1 MASSRAMH
9 LIHLMEINHPR
20 ASEANPDAPV
30 AGAARPASSGNR
42 EIAMGT
48 GSLVVEAG
56 GFRVIRSRLPAGF
69 HIPEH
74 THERHNLA
82 YTVTGGV
89 RETFGREQVR
99 CRPGNVLLKPA
110 GVPHADWFED
120 RETITLQLEW
130 RPESTPRAGTALD
143 RMLWFGTGEISA
155 LAARLYAELHAEDE
169 AMPVIAE
176 GLALE
181 IVGRIIRSRAP
192 ARDDRVPRWLSR
204 VRDRLHDEPGAGLGI
219 RDLAAAAGVRADHLS
234 RRFREV
240 YGMTVGAYLRQIRLE
255 RAATELV
262 GPGRRL
268 SEIALRAGFADQAHF
283 TREFKRAFGVPPGAY
298 RRRAAV
304 AAGRAAPA

>member
-1 MASSRAMH
+1 
-9 LIHLMEINHPR
+9 
-20 ASEANPDAPV
+20 
-30 AGAARPASSGNR
+30 
-42 EIAMGT
+42 MGP

-69 HIPEH
+69 RIPEH

-110 GVPHADWFED
+110 GAPHADWFDD

-130 RPESTPRAGTALD
+130 RPESTPRAGAALE
-143 RMLWFGTGEISA
+143 RVLFFGAGEISA
-155 LAARLYAELHAEDE
+155 LAARLYAELHTEDD
-169 AMPVIAE
+169 ATPLIAE

-181 IVGRIIRSRAP
+181 IVGRILRGRAP
-192 ARDDRVPRWLSR
+192 AGKDRVPRWLSR
-204 VRDRLHDEPGAGLGI
+204 VRDRLHDEPGAGVAI
-219 RDLAAAAGVRADHLS
+219 RDLAVEAGVRADHLA

-240 YGMTVGAYLRQIRLE
+240 YGTTVGAYLRQVRLE
-255 RAATELV
+255 RAAVELLD
-262 GPGRRL
+262 PGQRL

-298 RRRAAV
+298 RRGTAV
-304 AAGRAAPA
+304 SAGHSTA